1 MVGIFLFRDREEI
14 MSDSH
19 KVPEDCVI
27 HETIVEKTLSNGM
40 VVEVK
45 LVKRS
50 RWFEAMLFVNGLY
63 KPGPPLPRPLDDAT
77 TAASHWMGV
86 RPKIGL
92 SPAEAEAIIGE
103 VNVQNYL
110 HKFQL
115 VDTWGQHAA

>member
-1 MVGIFLFRDREEI
+1 
-14 MSDSH
+14 MSDSNRI
-19 KVPEDCVI
+19 PEDCDI

-45 LVKRS
+45 LARCP

-63 KPGPPLPRPLDDAT
+63 KPGPPLPRPLDEPT

-86 RPKIGL
+86 RPKIGF
-92 SPAEAEAIIGE
+92 SPEEADAIIGE

-115 VDTWGQHAA
+115 VDKWGQK

>member
-1 MVGIFLFRDREEI
+1 

-19 KVPEDCVI
+19 NIPEDTEI

-40 VVEVK
+40 HVEVK
-45 LVKRS
+45 LAKRL
-50 RWFEAMLFVNGLY
+50 RWYEAMLFVNGQY
-63 KPGPPLPRPLDDAT
+63 KPGPPLPRPLDEAT

-115 VDTWGQHAA
+115 IDKWGQQAL